1 MRTNFDAP
9 RSWHNPH
16 YEIVSLLGE
25 GGMGEVYFALD
36 TKLERKVALK
46 VLPAEVAS
54 HRDRLDRF
62 IREAKAAAA
71 LNHQNI
77 AHIYEINESEGINF
91 IVMELI
97 DGETLRTRI
106 RQGPLGLQEILD
118 ITTQSASAL
127 VAAHEA
133 AIIHRDIKPENVMI
147 RRDGI
152 IKLLDFGLAKL
163 MIDKDAEVDTS
174 APTVL
179 NVKTKPGT
187 VMGTTNYMSPEQAR
201 GLELDRRTDI
211 FSLGVVLHEMVTGR
225 LPFAGTNA
233 YEIVSSILSD
243 YEVPPLGCGAPEEL
257 ERIASKMLRKERDS
271 RYQTSKDLL
280 LDLQD
285 LKERLRF
292 DVKLEQTRRSV
303 TSPYTSADTKRL
315 SRIAKVLVVLAVVS
329 GIVAA
334 ALYIARPKSQVAIQ
348 SIAVLPFVN
357 ENKDPN
363 TEYLS
368 DGIPESI
375 INSLSQLPNLKVMS
389 RNSVFSYK
397 GQPLNAQAVAKEL
410 QVEAVLTGRLKQQG
424 DTVVIGVE
432 LIDGSNNSQIWG
444 GQYNRR
450 LADVFS
456 LQQEIAKD
464 ISSKLRLRLSQN
476 QQEQLGKSSTADLQ
490 AFQYYMQGRAYL
502 HRNTREDLQ
511 SAIQYFQ
518 RAIEQDPKYALA
530 YSGVA
535 EANMTLGAR
544 GWISP
549 LEGRRLCEEAARMSI
564 SLDETLAEA
573 HMALGQAYT
582 TFSPAD
588 FAIGE
593 RELRR
598 AIELSPSI
606 ASAHSHLGYTLV
618 RQGRLDESLPELEK
632 AHELDPLSSII
643 TRNLALPYYLKRDYV
658 RALELIRK
666 ANELGPTMSTTVEIS
681 FYIHTTRVIRGSF
694 RRT

>member
-1 MRTNFDAP
+1 
-9 RSWHNPH
+9 
-16 YEIVSLLGE
+16 
-25 GGMGEVYFALD
+25 
-36 TKLERKVALK
+36 
-46 VLPAEVAS
+46 
-54 HRDRLDRF
+54 
-62 IREAKAAAA
+62 
-71 LNHQNI
+71 
-77 AHIYEINESEGINF
+77 
-91 IVMELI
+91 
-97 DGETLRTRI
+97 
-106 RQGPLGLQEILD
+106 
-118 ITTQSASAL
+118 
-127 VAAHEA
+127 
-133 AIIHRDIKPENVMI
+133 
-147 RRDGI
+147 
-152 IKLLDFGLAKL
+152 
-163 MIDKDAEVDTS
+163 
-174 APTVL
+174 
-179 NVKTKPGT
+179 
-187 VMGTTNYMSPEQAR
+187 
-201 GLELDRRTDI
+201 I

-225 LPFAGTNA
+225 LPFAGTNS

-243 YEVPPLGCGAPEEL
+243 KEAPPLGNGAPEEL
-257 ERIASKMLRKERDS
+257 ERIASKMLRKARDS
-271 RYQTSKDLL
+271 RYQTTKDLL

-285 LKERLRF
+285 LKEGLRS
-292 DVKLEQTRRSV
+292 DLKLKHSRRSV
-303 TSPYTSADTKRL
+303 TSPYARPGTKRWATL
-315 SRIAKVLVVLAVVS
+315 LLLLAIAI

-334 ALYIARPKSQVAIQ
+334 GLYIQRTKSQVAIQ

-375 INSLSQLPNLKVMS
+375 INSLSQLPNFKVMS
-389 RNSVFSYK
+389 RNSVFHYK
-397 GQPLNAQAVAKEL
+397 GQPLNAQAVAKDL
-410 QVEAVLTGRLKQQG
+410 QVEAVLTGRLTQQG
-424 DTVVIGVE
+424 DNIVIGVE
-432 LIDGSNNSQIWG
+432 LIDGSDNSQIWG
-444 GQYNRR
+444 GRYNRP

-456 LQQEIAKD
+456 IQQELAKD
-464 ISSKLRLRLSQN
+464 ISSNLRLRLSRN
-476 QQEQLGKSSTADLQ
+476 QQQQLRKSSTADLQ

-502 HRNTREDLQ
+502 NRNTREDLQ
-511 SAIQYFQ
+511 MAIQYFQ
-518 RAIEQDPKYALA
+518 RAIDEDPKYALA
-530 YSGVA
+530 YSGLA

-549 LEGRRLCEEAARMSI
+549 LEGRRLCEEAARTSI

-658 RALELIRK
+658 RALELIQK